1 MQYYSFAFKFTL
13 HPSDRRH
20 PPPDPKTQADFT
32 PITTSLIPEIDPGHT
47 CISLPDNLSST
58 GATITPGTNAT
69 IQIKYT
75 ADFDRPENQT
85 FYACADITFVTSEG
99 YNFADIPCFNATDPN
114 DVPAPTA
121 TGSPT
126 NVPGHGESGPPLS
139 THTTVTEI
147 VEGGS
152 GGLSK
157 GAIAGAVVGS
167 VVGLALIVGLGLL
180 WYRERARKERLV
192 RERDAGRT
200 VKWVDGATPT
210 ASRARESASVGE
222 GESIRM
228 GNLPTQA

>member
-1 MQYYSFAFKFTL
+1 M
-13 HPSDRRH
+13 
-20 PPPDPKTQADFT
+20 
-32 PITTSLIPEIDPGHT
+32 
-47 CISLPDNLSST
+47 
-58 GATITPGTNAT
+58 
-69 IQIKYT
+69 
-75 ADFDRPENQT
+75 
-85 FYACADITFVTSEG
+85 
-99 YNFADIPCFNATDPN
+99 
-114 DVPAPTA
+114 
-121 TGSPT
+121 
-126 NVPGHGESGPPLS
+126 
-139 THTTVTEI
+139 TEI